1 MKLSS
6 FIPALQWS
14 RHYQKAWL
22 RPDLMAGLTVG
33 VMLIPQA
40 MAYALLAGMPPIYGL
55 YASTLPLLIYAL
67 LGTSRQLSVGPVAMI
82 ALLTAAGIG
91 SLAQSGSTEYISM
104 AILLA
109 LMAGI
114 LQFGFGLFRLGFV
127 VNFLSRPVI
136 SGFTSAAGLIIF
148 FSQLKHLFGLQIP
161 RTGYIHQILIAIF
174 EQADA
179 IHYLSL
185 GVGLLAILIIA
196 LLKRFKPAIPGPLVV
211 VILGIV
217 ATYLFELD
225 QFGMQVV
232 GAVPEGLPSLA
243 SPNVSIEAI
252 KTLFPTALAIA
263 MLSFMQSIAAGKALQ
278 LRHRDYDI
286 RPNQELIAIGFANIG
301 SALAQGFPVAGG
313 FARSAVND
321 QAGAKTGLASF
332 ISALIV
338 ILSLLFLTPI
348 FFFLP
353 NTILAAI
360 IMYAA
365 IGLVNIQSARKLWNT
380 YRTDFWLLL
389 STFAATLSLGIEEG
403 IGVG

>member
-1 MKLSS
+1 MKISS
-6 FIPALQWS
+6 FLPFLQWS
-14 RHYQKAWL
+14 RQYQKAWL
-22 RPDLMAGLTVG
+22 KADLVAGLTVG

-55 YASTLPLLIYAL
+55 YASTLPLLIYAF

-91 SLAQSGSTEYISM
+91 SLAESGSAEYISM

-109 LMAGI
+109 LMAGV

-148 FSQLKHLFGLQIP
+148 FSQLKHLLGLQIP
-161 RTGYIHQILIAIF
+161 RTGYIHQIVIAIF
-174 EQADA
+174 AQAA
-179 IHYLSL
+179 SIHWISL
-185 GVGLLAILIIA
+185 GVGLLAILLIA
-196 LLKRFKPAIPGPLVV
+196 LLKRFKPGIPGPLVV
-211 VILGIV
+211 VILGIL
-217 ATYLFELD
+217 ATYLFRLD
-225 QFGMQVV
+225 QYGMQVV

-243 SPNVSIEAI
+243 LPKVSLEAI
-252 KTLFPTALAIA
+252 RTLFPTALAIA

-278 LRHRDYDI
+278 LRHRDYEI
-286 RPNQELIAIGFANIG
+286 RPNQELIGIGFANIG

-321 QAGAKTGLASF
+321 QAGAKTGFASL
-332 ISALIV
+332 ISAIIV
-338 ILSLLFLTPI
+338 VLSLLFLTPI

-365 IGLVNIQSARKLWNT
+365 IGLVNIKSARKLWNT
-380 YRTDFWLLL
+380 YRT
-389 STFAATLSLGIEEG
+389 
-403 IGVG
+403 